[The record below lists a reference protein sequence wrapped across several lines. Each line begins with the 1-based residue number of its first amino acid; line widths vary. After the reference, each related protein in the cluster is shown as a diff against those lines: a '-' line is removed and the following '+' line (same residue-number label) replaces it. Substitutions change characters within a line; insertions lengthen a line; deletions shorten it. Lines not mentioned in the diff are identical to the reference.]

1 MSSLRSH
8 FYSRSF
14 STHLM
19 RATVLA
25 LALGAGLLIAG
36 CAGST
41 TNSTAD
47 RAETTM
53 AASAP
58 RADFSGLVDIGGAAR
73 CT

>member
-1 MSSLRSH
+1 MR
-8 FYSRSF
+8 
-14 STHLM
+14 LM
-19 RATVLA
+19 LATV
-25 LALGAGLLIAG
+25 LALGAGLLVAG

-58 RADFSGLVDIGGAAR
+58 SADFSGLVDIDGGR
-73 CT
+73 KIYMECRGTGSPTVVLV